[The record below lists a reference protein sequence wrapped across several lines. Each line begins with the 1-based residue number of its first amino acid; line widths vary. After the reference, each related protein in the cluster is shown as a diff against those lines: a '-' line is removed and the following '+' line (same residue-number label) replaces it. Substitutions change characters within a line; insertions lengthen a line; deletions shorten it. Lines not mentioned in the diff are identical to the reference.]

1 MRAMVVASLLLLAR
15 VGLAHDVPVDPSTCV
30 LDTVGL
36 EGPATGASVVVA
48 PAGVADRVRVVYD
61 TATSTVQFQ
70 PLRRSRGFTAAGE
83 TGGVG
88 LPAAFD
94 AVLLS
99 SGDLRAEQV
108 ALDVTVGGGTVRVP
122 IALTTGLV
130 GVPGAVVAGQ
140 PIDAGG
146 RFVMVGTIP
155 PGVLQSAL
163 DGITVVRFGCGLSP
177 VPDLDRFAPATVVES
192 LDGTLSPRGGSLR
205 GVLRDAPGLGALAEP
220 ALLEVRVGG
229 EQAAVLYLPDGFQ
242 GGGRRRTGR
251 AIEGSRV
258 TLRRG
263 PERGTL
269 RLRADLAAAFL
280 PGTLSGAVD
289 VELTL
294 VSGAMTA
301 RGARVFRARGGTV
314 RGGS

>member
-15 VGLAHDVPVDPSTCV
+15 AGLAHDVRVDPSTCV
-30 LDTVGL
+30 LDTLGL
-36 EGPATGASVVVA
+36 EGPPGASVVVA
-48 PAGVADRVRVVYD
+48 PPEAGDRVRAVYD

-70 PLRRSRGFTAAGE
+70 PLQRSRGFTA
-83 TGGVG
+83 TGGTGGIG

-108 ALDVTVGGGTVRVP
+108 ALDVTVGGGTVRAP

-140 PIDAGG
+140 AIDAGG
-146 RFVMVGTIP
+146 RFLMVGAIP
-155 PGVLQSAL
+155 PGVLPSAL
-163 DGITVVRFGCGLSP
+163 DSITVVRFGCALSP
-177 VPDLDRFAPATVVES
+177 VPDLDRFATATVVES
-192 LDGTLSPRGGSLR
+192 LAGTLSPRGGSLR
-205 GVLRDAPGLGALAEP
+205 GMLRDAPALGALAKEP
-220 ALLEVRVGG
+220 ALLEVRVGD

-242 GGGRRRTGR
+242 GDGRRRTGR
-251 AIEGSRV
+251 SIEGSRV
-258 TLRRG
+258 TVRRG

-269 RLRADLAAAFL
+269 RLHADLAAVFL
-280 PGTLSGAVD
+280 PGTRSGAVD

-294 VSGAMTA
+294 VSGALTA
-301 RGARVFRARGGTV
+301 RGARIFRARGGTV

>member
-15 VGLAHDVPVDPSTCV
+15 AGLAHDVRVDPSTCV

-36 EGPATGASVVVA
+36 EGPSGAAVVVA
-48 PAGVADRVRVVYD
+48 PPDAGDRVRAVYD
-61 TATSTVQFQ
+61 TATSMLQFQ

-83 TGGVG
+83 TGGLG

-99 SGDLRAEQV
+99 SGDLRAEHV

-122 IALTTGLV
+122 IVLTTGLV
-130 GVPGAVVAGQ
+130 DLAGPVVAGE
-140 PIDAGG
+140 PIGSGG
-146 RFVMVGTIP
+146 RFVMVGAIP
-155 PGVLQSAL
+155 PGVLPSAL
-163 DGITVVRFGCGLSP
+163 DGTTVVRFGCALDP
-177 VPDLDRFAPATVVES
+177 VPDLDRFATAPAVES
-192 LDGTLSPRGGSLR
+192 LAGTLSPRGGSLR
-205 GVLRDAPGLGALAEP
+205 GVLRDAPPLEVLAGEP
-220 ALLEVRVGG
+220 VLLEVRVGD

-242 GGGRRRTGR
+242 GGGRRRMGTST
-251 AIEGSRV
+251 EGHRV

-269 RLRADLAAAFL
+269 RLHADLSAVFL
-280 PGTLSGAVD
+280 PGTPSGPAD